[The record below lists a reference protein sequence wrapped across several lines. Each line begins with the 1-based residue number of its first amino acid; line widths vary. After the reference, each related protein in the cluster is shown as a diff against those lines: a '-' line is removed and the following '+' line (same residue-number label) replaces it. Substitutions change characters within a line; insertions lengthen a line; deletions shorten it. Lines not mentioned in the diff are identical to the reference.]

1 MQRLH
6 LSHNSRLESAEP
18 VCLFTHAV
26 TSTLYARLTPPIKKT
41 RTSTYLPITYVP
53 CDMHTRNG
61 RINSNTKTPTCTA
74 DFPLHSENYIADHE
88 ELGTCIHALRTQ
100 ADVRSLAECFKT
112 RNDKGNKLRRRSC
125 AVSDAM
131 TPASRLRIGHNS
143 IFGPGT
149 SPQLYT
155 SYYLMD
161 TRSIDPSR
169 YLLQRENVI
178 CILCVNCAHKVQKY
192 NTRMRRTDGISK
204 LNRSTERLPGR

>member
-1 MQRLH
+1 MGFVHHIGYHDNSYLMQRLH

-88 ELGTCIHALRTQ
+88 ELGTCIHAHRTQ
-100 ADVRSLAECFKT
+100 ADGLRACVRSP
-112 RNDKGNKLRRRSC
+112 N
-125 AVSDAM
+125 VSK
-131 TPASRLRIGHNS
+131 
-143 IFGPGT
+143 
-149 SPQLYT
+149 
-155 SYYLMD
+155 
-161 TRSIDPSR
+161 
-169 YLLQRENVI
+169 RETI
-178 CILCVNCAHKVQKY
+178 RETNCDGGAAPYQ
-192 NTRMRRTDGISK
+192 MR
-204 LNRSTERLPGR
+204 